1 MSKIVDVLKEAT
13 KDILTEETLKEIE
26 NVFNQAV
33 NERVEVHVKK
43 ALTDQDSDYASKLEK
58 LVEAIDTD
66 HTEKLQKVV
75 EAIDADRTNKLKM
88 VIEKYET
95 ALQNEA
101 NKFKGELVDKISKYL
116 DLYLDEKIPS
126 TAINEAVKN
135 KRALNVLNSLRNT
148 LAVDMALSK
157 ESIKD
162 AVVDGKNRL
171 DEAAKQLEASNN
183 EIKALKEELVKV
195 KAELTLE
202 KKIQGFD
209 DNKKAYAKKMLSG
222 KSEEFI
228 NENFDYTL
236 GLYDKTE
243 EEDVASIKE
252 EAIKDTVASKVDRP
266 VIAESS
272 KPEAEAADPAFNAY
286 LGELKK
292 Y

>member
-13 KDILTEETLKEIE
+13 KDILSEETLKEIE
-26 NVFNQAV
+26 TVFNTAV
-33 NERVEVHVKK
+33 NERVELHVKK
-43 ALTDQDSDYASKLEK
+43 ALEDQDTDYASKLEK

-101 NKFKGELVDKISKYL
+101 NKFKGDLVNKISKYL
-116 DLYLDEKIPS
+116 DLYLDEKLPV
-126 TAINEAVKN
+126 TAVNEAVKN

-162 AVVDGKNRL
+162 AVVEGKNRL
-171 DEAAKQLEASNN
+171 DEAAKQLEASNKELN
-183 EIKALKEELVKV
+183 ALKAELTKV

-202 KKIQGFD
+202 KKIQGLND
-209 DNKKAYAKKMLSG
+209 EKKAYAKKMLSG
-222 KSEEFI
+222 KSEEFVK
-228 NENFDYTL
+228 ENFDYTL
-236 GLYDKTE
+236 GLYEKTE
-243 EEDVASIKE
+243 EEEVASIKE
-252 EAIKDTVASKVDRP
+252 EAIKNTVASKVDRP
-266 VIAESS
+266 VITESVKQEES
-272 KPEAEAADPAFNAY
+272 PDFAFNAY